1 MKTDFDKLT
10 TEFDNV
16 LNVPVISGC
25 IRLCRNVRTCIDVY
39 SDTERK
45 YEFSDKYDIEK
56 LMAFLQKEA
65 NLTADSA
72 LCLGFLYDHGIG
84 VE

>member
-56 LMAFLQKEA
+56 LIAFLQKEA